1 MLRVFIALG
10 KQMPKEKVFID
21 DVQTVAKLLAKY
33 GCTMVQGGAK
43 IGLMGLAV
51 QEFQKYSDDV
61 VMIVPEAYKSD
72 LVGANCKESYIVEGE
87 SDRMRIT
94 IHTCDM
100 MIVLPGGSGTLAEL
114 AYYNETRKSG
124 EHNSRIVVVNSKG
137 FYNKLFKFHKHQI
150 KHGLM
155 KAEDCKFDVIKTA
168 KDLEPILQEVI
179 TKKKELQMEEQL
191 KKQKEVS
198 VEKVED
204 KSKKPVKSSSK
215 ANEVKIKN
223 QKNSAKNKDSSKKD
237 NKKSEDSLQKKSS
250 ANKSVKPKSSSSK
263 KSKSV
268 KNA

>member
-191 KKQKEVS
+191 KKQKEAS
-198 VEKVED
+198 EKVED

-215 ANEVKIKN
+215 ANEIKIKH
-223 QKNSAKNKDSSKKD
+223 QKNSSKKKD
-237 NKKSEDSLQKKSS
+237 NKKNEDSLQKKSS

>member
-191 KKQKEVS
+191 KKQKEAS
-198 VEKVED
+198 EKVED

>member
-191 KKQKEVS
+191 KKQKEAS
-198 VEKVED
+198 EKVED

-215 ANEVKIKN
+215 ANEIKIKN
-223 QKNSAKNKDSSKKD
+223 QKNSSKKKD
-237 NKKSEDSLQKKSS
+237 NKKNEDSLQKKSS

>member
-33 GCTMVQGGAK
+33 GYTMVQGGAK

-191 KKQKEVS
+191 KKQKEAS
-198 VEKVED
+198 EKVED

-215 ANEVKIKN
+215 ANEIKIKN
-223 QKNSAKNKDSSKKD
+223 QKNSSKKKD
-237 NKKSEDSLQKKSS
+237 NKKNEDSLQKKSS

>member
-191 KKQKEVS
+191 KKQKEAS
-198 VEKVED
+198 EKVED
-204 KSKKPVKSSSK
+204 KSKKSVKSSSK

-223 QKNSAKNKDSSKKD
+223 QKNSVKKKD
-237 NKKSEDSLQKKSS
+237 NKNEDSLQKKSS

>member
-191 KKQKEVS
+191 KKQKEAS
-198 VEKVED
+198 EKVED

-223 QKNSAKNKDSSKKD
+223 QKNSSKNKD

-250 ANKSVKPKSSSSK
+250 ANKSVKSKSSSSK